1 MLDPDELQ
9 AGLAQFTGTQQ
20 WYRYRLGEVILA
32 YYTDGVR
39 YLAENAECYWLL
51 TEIVSVQT
59 QGKIRREPFQVWHL
73 RLGEDSGATLS
84 CEDGND
90 NVVFTKHIPYTDF
103 PLSEMTVWVE
113 YGEVEGAVKPV
124 LLLPSEH

>member
-1 MLDPDELQ
+1 MLSPEELQ
-9 AGLAQFTGTQQ
+9 AGLAQFTGTGT
-20 WYRYRLGEVILA
+20 WYRYQFGQVTLA
-32 YYTDGVR
+32 YYTDGVQ

-59 QGKIRREPFQVWHL
+59 QDKIRREPFQVWHL
-73 RLGEDSGATLS
+73 QVDEDWGATLS

-90 NVVFTKHIPYTDF
+90 NVVFTKEIPFTDF
-103 PLSEMTVWVE
+103 PLEEIMIWVE
-113 YGEVEGAVKPV
+113 YGEIEGALKPI